1 MTKAKNSKL
10 SQEMIDAYSI
20 VIAKQKIASLGLDPE
35 DIMPKLQ
42 EKMGQYAC
50 TFVNEAMY
58 PGYLCNRTGEPFQ
71 KSRALI
77 QTYANE
83 TISDERLARA
93 LGAKNKKE
101 VIAQTVK
108 IQEAVAKYRVEKDLA
123 ALPSADVVR
132 FQDIALEK
140 QQQAELRITRRE
152 NKEAPKSAVLKIT
165 ERTDSQTPEKE
176 TATVSTLEPI
186 KEESVAAT
194 PSKFPFKFE
203 PVNSAPAPWLKQT
216 QTAEATPVQAASEQK
231 VEGNGTPMDPIREK
245 AREELA
251 RLKAGKNGELSLN
264 ELSDAGISPQDM
276 EKVYT
281 KDRLAEIHAGPQ
293 GQALGKKAKQ
303 IDAQRRTVGKCAG
316 AAGDSIRATTG
327 YTYQA
332 ETEGVVKYRVGK
344 KTKFS
349 KNNGTTQT
357 RAIRKADEFYA
368 FDFESNKQQG
378 NPEIATLTQS
388 GTYIGWEAKANAT
401 QPLGHAAIMGPDG
414 NWHCDITQSPEYMS
428 SNKPAKRYQSDTYT
442 IAFLGDSTASDK
454 LAEDMIYQKLVRE
467 ERNKQLAQSRTQNDV
482 ERS

>member
-1 MTKAKNSKL
+1 MTKKSKL
-10 SQEMIDAYSI
+10 SQEMIDARNI
-20 VIAKQKIASLGLDPE
+20 ANAKQKIASLGLDPE
-35 DIMPKLQ
+35 EIMPKLQ
-42 EKMGQYAC
+42 AKMGQYAC

-71 KSRALI
+71 KSKALI
-77 QTYANE
+77 STYANE
-83 TISDERLARA
+83 TISEERLAKA
-93 LGAKNKKE
+93 LGAKTKKE
-101 VIAQTVK
+101 AEAKAIK
-108 IQEAVAKYRVEKDLA
+108 IQEAATRYLAKKDWQA
-123 ALPSADVVR
+123 VV
-132 FQDIALEK
+132 DNNAIAFKQEAEEK
-140 QQQAELRITRRE
+140 QQQAVLRITRRE
-152 NKEAPKSAVLKIT
+152 NTQLQKDAVLKV
-165 ERTDSQTPEKE
+165 ERTTTKAPEKE
-176 TATVSTLEPI
+176 TAEVSTPDPVKDEP
-186 KEESVAAT
+186 VAT
-194 PSKFPFKFE
+194 TSQKLPFTFE
-203 PVNSAPAPWLKQT
+203 PVNPEIAPWLKQT
-216 QTAEATPVQAASEQK
+216 TAVEAPVQTAPEQ
-231 VEGNGTPMDPIREK
+231 ETAGNGTPLDPIRDK

-264 ELSDAGISPQDM
+264 ELSDAGISAQDM
-276 EKVYT
+276 EKAYT
-281 KDRLAEIHAGPQ
+281 KDRLAEIHTGPL

-378 NPEIATLTQS
+378 NPEIATLTQP

-467 ERNKQLAQSRTQNDV
+467 EREKEASRIVLAQN
-482 ERS
+482 ER